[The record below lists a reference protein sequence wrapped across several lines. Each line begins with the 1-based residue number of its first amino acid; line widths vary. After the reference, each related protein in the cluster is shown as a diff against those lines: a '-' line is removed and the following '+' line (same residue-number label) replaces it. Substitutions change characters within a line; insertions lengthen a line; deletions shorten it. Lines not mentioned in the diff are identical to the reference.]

1 MKTLH
6 LYKKGLSML
15 VLFISILLVV
25 GSTIL
30 MNGRHYYLAAI
41 MLLLLSWVWVYFRYE
56 QKKPSLRKIVV
67 LAVMISLVVSS
78 RAIFIFTPGFKP
90 MTAMIIIC
98 GIVFGKEEGYICG
111 SLAAFISNF
120 IFGQGPWTPFQMFAW
135 GMIGYGAGF
144 LKREQTF
151 WIYSYALCSGVFY
164 TLCMDLWSVLLFD
177 TFQWQRY
184 IIYVIGSLPTTIMYC
199 IANVT
204 FIFLLKDTCF
214 QKCNRIKKKYGWE

>member
-1 MKTLH
+1 MKTLYLH
-6 LYKKGLSML
+6 KKTRSKIVILLSM
-15 VLFISILLVV
+15 LLVV
-25 GSTIL
+25 GNTIFA
-30 MNGRHYYLAAI
+30 NAHHYYLGAI
-41 MLLLLSWVWVYFRYE
+41 TLILLSWLLVYFQYE
-56 QKKPSLRKIVV
+56 QSRPSLRRIVV

-78 RAIFIFTPGFKP
+78 RVVFILTPSFKP

-98 GIVFGKEEGYICG
+98 GIVFGKAEGFLCG

-144 LKREQTF
+144 LKKEQTF
-151 WIYSYALCSGVFY
+151 WIYSFALCSGVFF

-177 TFQWQRY
+177 SLQWQRY
-184 IIYVIGSLPTTIMYC
+184 VLYVMGSLPTTIMYC
-199 IANVT
+199 IANVI

-214 QKCNRIKKKYGWE
+214 QKFERIKKKYGWE